1 MSLHSDPITSFLKEV
16 TTIKDIN
23 SKEGTFSDSIGN
35 DEDDMWD
42 NLLIEYDLK
51 DNIMTF
57 EVR

>member
-57 EVR
+57 EVQ